1 MDNGVDAAQF
11 SVDPARPS
19 PYAAGEIP
27 IAFTGA
33 MDYWPNV
40 DAVTWF
46 AAEALP
52 RLAERHPALRL
63 HVVGRNPAPA
73 VRALAGPKVHVTGTV
88 PDVRPWLQHAA
99 VVVAPLRLARGIQN
113 KILEAMAMG
122 RPVIAAAAC
131 AAAMRAAPGRELLVA
146 DDAQGFVH
154 QVEALLDAPARAASI
169 GAAARDCVLREY
181 SWDAHLAAFDRRLAA
196 LMANPAPRSNAA
208 RMAAA

>member
-19 PYAAGEIP
+19 PYTTGEIP

-52 RLAERHPALRL
+52 RLGERHPSLRL

-73 VRALAGPKVHVTGTV
+73 VRALAGPTVHVTGTV
-88 PDVRPWLQHAA
+88 PDVRPWLQYAA

-122 RPVIAAAAC
+122 RPVVAAAAC
-131 AAAMRAAPGRELLVA
+131 AEAMRAAPGCELLVA
-146 DDAQGFVH
+146 DDAQGFVQ
-154 QVEALLDAPARAASI
+154 QVGALLDDPGRAAAI
-169 GAAARDCVLREY
+169 GTAARDCVLREY

-196 LMANPAPRSNAA
+196 LMASPAPPSTAA